1 MSAVLINLLPHREA
15 KRQQRRQAF
24 FIGLF
29 LAALAGLLLLVLWYG
44 WQQQMLSSQEARNT
58 FLKEEAV
65 KLDEQIKDV
74 TSLKSEIEAL
84 RARQAAVENL
94 QTDRNIPVHLL
105 NELVAQTPA
114 GIFVKTIKQDGE
126 SVMVSGIAQTNERVS
141 EFLRNTAYNS
151 PWFERPELQEIKAA
165 VVQLSDSKDGKH
177 LFEFS
182 VKLGLK
188 RPQGAQDVQDAGVA
202 GAVAPASN

>member
-15 KRQQRRQAF
+15 KRHQRRQAF

>member
-1 MSAVLINLLPHREA
+1 MNAVLINLLPHREA

-24 FIGLF
+24 FAGLF
-29 LAALAGLLLLVLWYG
+29 LAAFAGVFVLVLWYG
-44 WQQQMLSSQEARNT
+44 WQQQMLSTQEARNS
-58 FLKEEAV
+58 FLKEESA

-74 TSLKSEIEAL
+74 TALKSEIEAL

-105 NELVAQTPA
+105 NELVSQTPA
-114 GIFVKTIKQDGE
+114 GIFIKSIKQDGE
-126 SVMVSGIAQTNERVS
+126 AVMVSGVAQTNERVS

-151 PWFERPELQEIKAA
+151 LSFERPELQEIKAA
-165 VVQLSDSKDGKH
+165 VVQLGGSKEGKR
-177 LFEFS
+177 LFDFS

-188 RPQGAQDVQDAGVA
+188 RPQAAQDANMAADANA
-202 GAVAPASN
+202 ARASQ

>member
-1 MSAVLINLLPHREA
+1 MNAILINLLPHREA

-24 FIGLF
+24 FAGLF
-29 LAALAGLLLLVLWYG
+29 LAALAGLVLLVLWYG
-44 WQQQMLSSQEARNT
+44 WQQQMLSAQEARNA
-58 FLKEEAV
+58 FLKEESS
-65 KLDEQIKDV
+65 KLDDQIKDV

-105 NELVAQTPA
+105 NELVSQTPA
-114 GIFVKTIKQDGE
+114 GIFVKSIKQDGE

-151 PWFERPELQEIKAA
+151 PWFEHPELQEIKAA
-165 VVQLSDSKDGKH
+165 VVQLGDSKDGKH

-188 RPQGAQDVQDAGVA
+188 RPQGAQDANVA
-202 GAVAPASN
+202 ATAAQASK